1 MKVTTMGFYSKI
13 KAHPI
18 LDMEMET
25 SPLNIEMIQKPILDE
40 DDEQAETSSETL
52 LQMALVGEYQQW
64 DLYVAYASRL
74 KGLSRSP
81 IADEFKSHA
90 GEELGHIE
98 LLQRYLVSM
107 GVNPTLQRK
116 PSPELPQQATIKD
129 IVQLQ
134 LKFEQDAVNLYKKI
148 LNVLPENEP
157 LKLDIESVLIKEQE
171 HVHDLELMLKSTVVA
186 KTMIGAN
193 AKKAAKE
200 LLDGYYEDKEVN
212 AAKKIPAKGTPDWHK
227 HKIALD
233 TVKNPNKSLLSGPSL
248 EESKKMLKQHFGYS
262 DKDLKEVTSYFR
274 PMEPGEPTKP
284 QAGYGQGC
292 GCGNEGCQCP
302 SSFLQKVDK
311 KWCTQALKELTPDI
325 YARWYQGKLLSPQEK
340 AFVAQAIS
348 LKWGLRDK
356 RAMLR
361 FLDSCKA

>member
-1 MKVTTMGFYSKI
+1 MGFYSKI

-171 HVHDLELMLKSTVVA
+171 HVHDLELMLKNTVVA

-200 LLDGYYEDKEVN
+200 LLDGYYEDKEMN
-212 AAKKIPAKGTPDWHK
+212 AVK
-227 HKIALD
+227 
-233 TVKNPNKSLLSGPSL
+233 KNP
-248 EESKKMLKQHFGYS
+248 KK
-262 DKDLKEVTSYFR
+262 VTAYFR
-274 PMEPGEPTKP
+274 PMEAGEPTKP

-325 YARWYQGKLLSPQEK
+325 YARWYQGKLLSPQDK